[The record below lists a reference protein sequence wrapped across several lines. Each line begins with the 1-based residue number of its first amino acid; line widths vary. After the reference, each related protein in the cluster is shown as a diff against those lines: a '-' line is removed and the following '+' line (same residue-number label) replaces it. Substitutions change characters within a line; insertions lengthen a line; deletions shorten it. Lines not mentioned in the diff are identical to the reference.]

1 MQQIMREYLPF
12 LPAWTLYL
20 MYAVFLA
27 VIIFVIWAA
36 SNKIRNYG
44 IDLKELW
51 SELRKQYKE
60 HGKEIISRI
69 IQNIMA
75 QRKVRRDKYS
85 AIMHI
90 SIFYGMI
97 FLAIGTTLV
106 FIEQD
111 ILKHLGVESLLKGN
125 FYLIYE
131 FILEIA
137 GLLLVIG
144 LGMALFRRLVIKPNH
159 LHSSRESYF
168 LLLCLLYIGI
178 SGFVLESI
186 RLTLNPVE
194 WGIYSFVAY
203 GISQVLISFQ
213 PSAENLGSVY
223 VGLWWSHLCVAFAF
237 IAILPITFLK
247 HIILIPL
254 NQFLLPVDREK
265 AKLTT
270 PFNIMDL
277 EAQDDEE
284 EEELQVGIACA
295 ADLNWKQKL
304 NLAACVNCGRCESA
318 CPAHASGRELNPRLL
333 VQKLKNSFDKIT
345 VNLEEQKTNYFESG
359 LLTDDEIWS
368 CTNCGACMEE
378 CPAQVQHVDY
388 ILDLRRH
395 LVAENKLDNQK
406 TALFNNLDQNFNPL
420 GLPSYKR
427 NEWLAAMGVPLIE
440 ENPTAEYLYWVGDLG
455 SYDPRIQNVVKSF
468 VEILKTAKVDF
479 AIFTQEE
486 KNDGEITK
494 RMGEEGRAQLIA
506 MENVE
511 LLNSYEVKKI
521 ITHDPHAYNMLK
533 HEYRDFGGEY
543 EVFHHSVF
551 LEQLIREN
559 RVPLKTKTNERIV
572 FHDSCNLSRW
582 NNIFEEPRKVLQ
594 SVMEQPVLEIK
605 ESKDKTSCCGA
616 GGGNYWYK
624 VPEQEKISNNRMKQL
639 SVVDPETI
647 ALGCPFCLMMLE
659 DSARTMEKD
668 VQIKDLAEVV
678 YENMEKQN
686 AEKEAV

>member
-1 MQQIMREYLPF
+1 MQEIFREYLPF
-12 LPAWTLYL
+12 LPGWTPYL
-20 MYAVFLA
+20 MYTFFLVVVVFIGWAV
-27 VIIFVIWAA
+27 
-36 SNKIRNYG
+36 SNKIKNYG
-44 IDLKELW
+44 INIKELW
-51 SELRKQYKE
+51 GELKTQYKN
-60 HGKEIISRI
+60 HGNEIFKRI
-69 IQNIMA
+69 IQNIIA
-75 QRKVRRDKYS
+75 QKKVRRDKYS
-85 AIMHI
+85 AVMHL

-97 FLAIGTTLV
+97 FLFIGTFLV
-106 FIEQD
+106 FLEQD
-111 ILKHLGVESLLKGN
+111 ILKHFGVESLIKGN

-131 FILEIA
+131 FILELA

-144 LGMALFRRLVIKPNH
+144 ITMALYRRLVIKPKH
-159 LHSSRESYF
+159 LHSSHENFF
-168 LLLCLLYIGI
+168 LLLCLLYLGL
-178 SGFVLESI
+178 SGFIIEGI
-186 RLTLNPVE
+186 RLTLQPVE
-194 WGIYSFVAY
+194 WGVFSFIAY
-203 GISQVLISFQ
+203 GISKVFISFQ
-213 PSAENLGSVY
+213 PSAETLGSIY
-223 VGLWWSHLCVAFAF
+223 VGLWWSHLFVAFAF
-237 IAILPITFLK
+237 IAVLPITVLK
-247 HIILIPL
+247 HVILIPL

-270 PFNIMDL
+270 PFNIMEL
-277 EAQDDEE
+277 EDQEDDEE
-284 EEELQVGIACA
+284 NELQIGIACA
-295 ADLNWKQKL
+295 QDLNWKAKL
-304 NLAACVNCGRCESA
+304 NLAACVNCGRCESV
-318 CPAHASGRELNPRLL
+318 CPAHASGRELNPRLF
-333 VQKLKNSFDKIT
+333 VQKLKNTFDKYT
-345 VNLEEQKTNYFESG
+345 VNLEEQKVNFFESG
-359 LLTDDEIWS
+359 LLTENEIWS

-378 CPAQVQHVDY
+378 CPAQIQHVDY
-388 ILDLRRH
+388 ILDLRRY

-427 NEWLAAMGVPLIE
+427 NEWLVELGVPLLE

-468 VEILKTAKVDF
+468 VEILKAAKVDF
-479 AIFTQEE
+479 AIFTHEE
-486 KNDGEITK
+486 KNDGEIPK

-533 HEYRDFGGEY
+533 HEYKDFGGNY
-543 EVFHHSVF
+543 EVYHHSVF

-594 SVMEQPVLEIK
+594 SVMDQPILEIK

-639 SVVDPETI
+639 TVVEPETI

-668 VQIKDLAEVV
+668 VRIKDLAEIV
-678 YENMEKQN
+678 YENMAKEEKI
-686 AEKEAV
+686 EEAV